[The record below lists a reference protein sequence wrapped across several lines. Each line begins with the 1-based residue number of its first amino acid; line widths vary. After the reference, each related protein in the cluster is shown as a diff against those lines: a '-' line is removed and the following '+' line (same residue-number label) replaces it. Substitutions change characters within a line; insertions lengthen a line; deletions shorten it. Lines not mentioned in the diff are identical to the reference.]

1 MEGAGRMD
9 VLISCFWIP
18 MEVSAMLLFEA
29 AFLRRRV
36 SRFQVFCVMLGFL
49 VLSLVND
56 LSLFYRL
63 PPMPQK
69 MVNIALGVI
78 SAVLIFAAPWY
89 VCAAAAVSSYF
100 VLGVIDTLS
109 VYGAAALMEAPLSA
123 LMADHSLWFLLVTGD
138 KFLCLFLCWALF
150 RLRHKREYHAPSLR
164 RVLATTLL
172 PLMSVAVMFQMYFSS
187 QGQQELSAVAVTLAL
202 VILLANIAVFYL
214 MDSMDRASAS
224 EKELALLNQSMALQ
238 TENYRALERSY
249 RGQRSASHEFKHQLQ
264 VIGDLLREGNTRE
277 AQDYVTELQSQQTSR
292 LFAAK
297 TGSTIVDAILNE
309 KYHSAREKGI
319 DISYKVNDLSGL
331 KLSTDALVVILS
343 NLLEN
348 AIEACCRLPEGRK
361 IECSLLL
368 EESLFLSVRNTA
380 LPVKIVD
387 GRIETTKE
395 NKAEHGYGLAAV
407 RRILRQLRG
416 ELVIDYREPWFQIV
430 AEIPNK

>member
-1 MEGAGRMD
+1 MD

-150 RLRHKREYHAPSLR
+150 RLRPSLR

-187 QGQQELSAVAVTLAL
+187 QGQQELSAGAVTLAF

-238 TENYRALERSY
+238 TENYRALEKSY
-249 RGQRSASHEFKHQLQ
+249 RAQRSASHEFKHQLQ

-277 AQDYVTELQSQQTSR
+277 AQDYVAELQSQQTSR

-297 TGSTIVDAILNE
+297 TGNTIVDAILNE
-309 KYHSAREKGI
+309 KYQRAREIGI
-319 DISYKVNDLSGL
+319 DVSYKVNDLSGL
-331 KLSTDALVVILS
+331 KLSTDALVVVLS

-348 AIEACCRLPEGRK
+348 AIEACCRLPEDRK

-368 EESLFLSVRNTA
+368 EESLFLSIRNTA

-407 RRILRQLRG
+407 QRILQQLRG

>member
-1 MEGAGRMD
+1 MD
-9 VLISCFWIP
+9 LLISCFWIP
-18 MEVSAMLLFEA
+18 LEVSAMLLFEA
-29 AFLRRRV
+29 AFLRRKV
-36 SRFQVFCVMLGFL
+36 SRFQVFCVMLAFL
-49 VLSLVND
+49 ILTLVND

-63 PPMPQK
+63 PPLPQK

-109 VYGAAALMEAPLSA
+109 VYGAAALMKAPLSA

-164 RVLATTLL
+164 RVVATTLL
-172 PLMSVAVMFQMYFSS
+172 PLISVAVMFQMYFSS
-187 QGQQELSAVAVTLAL
+187 QGQQELSAVTVTLAL

-249 RGQRSASHEFKHQLQ
+249 RAQRTASHEW
-264 VIGDLLREGNTRE
+264 NTRE

-297 TGSTIVDAILNE
+297 TGNTIVDAILNE
-309 KYHSAREKGI
+309 KYQRARENGI
-319 DISYKVNDLSGL
+319 DISYKVNDLSDL
-331 KLSTDALVVILS
+331 KLSTDALVVVLS

-348 AIEACCRLPEGRK
+348 AIEACCRLPEERK

-368 EESLFLSVRNTA
+368 EESLFLSIRNTA

-395 NKAEHGYGLAAV
+395 NKAEHGYGFAAV
-407 RRILRQLRG
+407 QRILQQLRG

-430 AEIPNK
+430 AEIPNE

>member
-1 MEGAGRMD
+1 MD
-9 VLISCFWIP
+9 LLISCFWIP
-18 MEVSAMLLFEA
+18 LEVSAMLLFEA

-36 SRFQVFCVMLGFL
+36 SRVRVFCVMLAFL
-49 VLSLVND
+49 ILTLVND

-63 PPMPQK
+63 PPLPQK

-109 VYGAAALMEAPLSA
+109 VYGAAALMKAPLSA

-164 RVLATTLL
+164 RVVATTLL
-172 PLMSVAVMFQMYFSS
+172 PLISVAVMFQMYFSS

-249 RGQRSASHEFKHQLQ
+249 RAQRSASHEFKHQLQ
-264 VIGDLLREGNTRE
+264 VIGDLLRDGNTRE

-297 TGSTIVDAILNE
+297 TGNTIVDAILNE
-309 KYHSAREKGI
+309 KYQRARENGI
-319 DISYKVNDLSGL
+319 DISYKVNDLSCL
-331 KLSTDALVVILS
+331 KISTDALVVLLS
-343 NLLEN
+343 NLLDN
-348 AIEACCRLPEGRK
+348 AIEACLRIPDNRK
-361 IECSLLL
+361 IECSLIL
-368 EESLFLSVRNTA
+368 EESLFLSIRNTA
-380 LPVKIVD
+380 PPVKIAD

-395 NKAEHGYGLAAV
+395 NKMEHGYGLPAV
-407 RRILRQLRG
+407 QRILKQFSG
-416 ELVIDYREPWFQIV
+416 EMVIDYSEPWFQVV

>member
-1 MEGAGRMD
+1 
-9 VLISCFWIP
+9 
-18 MEVSAMLLFEA
+18 
-29 AFLRRRV
+29 
-36 SRFQVFCVMLGFL
+36 
-49 VLSLVND
+49 
-56 LSLFYRL
+56 
-63 PPMPQK
+63 
-69 MVNIALGVI
+69 
-78 SAVLIFAAPWY
+78 
-89 VCAAAAVSSYF
+89 
-100 VLGVIDTLS
+100 
-109 VYGAAALMEAPLSA
+109 
-123 LMADHSLWFLLVTGD
+123 
-138 KFLCLFLCWALF
+138 
-150 RLRHKREYHAPSLR
+150 
-164 RVLATTLL
+164 
-172 PLMSVAVMFQMYFSS
+172 MFQMYFSS

-238 TENYRALERSY
+238 TENYRALEKSY
-249 RGQRSASHEFKHQLQ
+249 RAQRTASHEFKHQLQ
-264 VIGDLLREGNTRE
+264 VIGDLLRDGNTRE

-297 TGSTIVDAILNE
+297 TGNTIVDAILNE
-309 KYHSAREKGI
+309 KYQRAREIGI
-319 DISYKVNDLSGL
+319 DVSYKVNDLSGL
-331 KLSTDALVVILS
+331 KLSTDALVVVLS

-348 AIEACCRLPEGRK
+348 AIEACCRLPEDRK

-368 EESLFLSVRNTA
+368 EESLFLSIRNTA

-407 RRILRQLRG
+407 QRILQQLRG

>member
-150 RLRHKREYHAPSLR
+150 RLRHKREYHAPSPR
-164 RVLATTLL
+164 RVVATTLL
-172 PLMSVAVMFQMYFSS
+172 PLISVAVMFQMYFSS
-187 QGQQELSAVAVTLAL
+187 QGQQELSAVAVTLAF

-238 TENYRALERSY
+238 TENYRALEKSY
-249 RGQRSASHEFKHQLQ
+249 RAQRTASHEFKHQLQ
-264 VIGDLLREGNTRE
+264 VIGDLLRDGNTRE

-297 TGSTIVDAILNE
+297 TGNTIVDAILNE
-309 KYHSAREKGI
+309 KYQRARENGI
-319 DISYKVNDLSGL
+319 DISYKVNDLSDL
-331 KLSTDALVVILS
+331 KLSTDALVVVLS

-348 AIEACCRLPEGRK
+348 AIEACCRLPEDRK

-368 EESLFLSVRNTA
+368 EESLFLSIRNTA
-380 LPVKIVD
+380 FPVKIVD

-407 RRILRQLRG
+407 QRILQQLQG

>member
-100 VLGVIDTLS
+100 VLGVIDTLT
-109 VYGAAALMEAPLSA
+109 VYGAAALMKAPLSA

-150 RLRHKREYHAPSLR
+150 RLRHKREYHAPSPR
-164 RVLATTLL
+164 RVVATTLL
-172 PLMSVAVMFQMYFSS
+172 PLISVAVMFQMYFSS
-187 QGQQELSAVAVTLAL
+187 QGQQELSAVAVTLAF

-224 EKELALLNQSMALQ
+224 EKELALLNQSMVLQ
-238 TENYRALERSY
+238 TENYRALEKSY
-249 RGQRSASHEFKHQLQ
+249 RAQRTASHEFKHQLQ
-264 VIGDLLREGNTRE
+264 VIG
-277 AQDYVTELQSQQTSR
+277 
-292 LFAAK
+292 
-297 TGSTIVDAILNE
+297 
-309 KYHSAREKGI
+309 
-319 DISYKVNDLSGL
+319 
-331 KLSTDALVVILS
+331 
-343 NLLEN
+343 
-348 AIEACCRLPEGRK
+348 CLPPK
-361 IECSLLL
+361 PATPLWTP
-368 EESLFLSVRNTA
+368 F
-380 LPVKIVD
+380 
-387 GRIETTKE
+387 
-395 NKAEHGYGLAAV
+395 
-407 RRILRQLRG
+407 
-416 ELVIDYREPWFQIV
+416 
-430 AEIPNK
+430 